1 MSDFGLA
8 QWPYFGGPRPEC
20 RECSYCV
27 VESDTDSLGASHMVF
42 SYCSFDHGECPHAGR
57 KPETVAHP
65 DHYTWRGTE
74 CKEIIEA
81 MTEGLNGIE
90 AYYMGNII
98 KYLYRYPKK
107 GTLIQDLRKAAQYV
121 EFLLE
126 HFEKMEEND
135 D

>member
-57 KPETVAHP
+57 KPETVAHAVR
-65 DHYTWRGTE
+65 DMSSVCEGFEVTE
-74 CKEIIEA
+74 
-81 MTEGLNGIE
+81 
-90 AYYMGNII
+90 
-98 KYLYRYPKK
+98 
-107 GTLIQDLRKAAQYV
+107 
-121 EFLLE
+121 
-126 HFEKMEEND
+126 
-135 D
+135 